1 MIQAEAHGAQLNVFP
16 VPDYCVPDYYSP
28 VLVSTASFIQ
38 QQPDVIK
45 RFLKA
50 TAEGYTYAAQHPD
63 DAANL
68 LIAGTPKGTFDDANF
83 VRASQEWQS
92 PHYIADAACWGVQ
105 TLDKWTN
112 YPRFMF
118 DHHAIDDA
126 NGNPITTPPDYAA
139 AFTDALVPACS

>member
-1 MIQAEAHGAQLNVFP
+1 
-16 VPDYCVPDYYSP
+16 VPDYYSP
-28 VLVSTASFIQ
+28 LIVSSASFIQ
-38 QQPDVIK
+38 QQPEVIK

-50 TAEGYTYAAQHPD
+50 TADGYTYAAQHPD
-63 DAANL
+63 EAANL
-68 LIAGTPKGTFDDANF
+68 LIAGTPKGTFDDASF

-92 PHYIADAACWGVQ
+92 PRYIADAACWGVQ
-105 TLDKWTN
+105 TLDNWTN

-139 AFTDALVPACS
+139 AFTDAFVPACS